1 MIYKVSKITFT
12 INDAEEAVRAK
23 KAVTKL
29 SKQIKIDED
38 SGKFYIYFS
47 DYEIENM
54 KKQYSL
60 TPKVSFWGQMKAAF
74 GI

>member
-1 MIYKVSKITFT
+1 MMICDVCGVSNDGVRTIYNPARYVFTKHELCELHAARLGKIHT
-12 INDAEEAVRAK
+12 A
-23 KAVTKL
+23 
-29 SKQIKIDED
+29 
-38 SGKFYIYFS
+38 
-47 DYEIENM
+47 EIENM